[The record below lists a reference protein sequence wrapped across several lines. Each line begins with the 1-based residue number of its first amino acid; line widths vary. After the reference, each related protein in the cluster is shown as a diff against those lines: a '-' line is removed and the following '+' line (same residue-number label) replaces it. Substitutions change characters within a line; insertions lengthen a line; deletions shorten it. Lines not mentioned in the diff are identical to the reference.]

1 MAQTKADR
9 QAAAKKGA
17 ATRERN
23 KKRAQSQKAGTKG
36 AAKRQSNE
44 ASASAKQAKQ
54 SAVGG
59 VTASGALARRRGR
72 VGRQVR
78 GHPRARRQ
86 EVAQATP
93 AAAHRAAAGAGSA
106 QWWW

>member
-23 KKRAQSQKAGTKG
+23 KKRAQSQQAGTKG

-44 ASASAKQAKQ
+44 ASASAKQAKR
-54 SAVGG
+54 SAIGG
-59 VTASGALARRRGR
+59 VTGAVRSLGDAAVSAGKSVATRARRR
-72 VGRQVR
+72 
-78 GHPRARRQ
+78 
-86 EVAQATP
+86 EVAQLR
-93 AAAHRAAAGAGSA
+93 RAAARSRRPGSVH
-106 QWWW
+106 QRC

>member
-23 KKRAQSQKAGTKG
+23 KKRAQSKTAGTKG
-36 AAKRQSNE
+36 AATRQSNE

-54 SAVGG
+54 SAIGG
-59 VTASGALARRRGR
+59 VTGA
-72 VGRQVR
+72 VR
-78 GHPRARRQ
+78 SLGDAAVSAGKSVATRAR
-86 EVAQATP
+86 
-93 AAAHRAAAGAGSA
+93 GGKK
-106 QWWW
+106 